1 MLGVQGVGAG
11 IGELSAVFSLAIEM
25 GARLEDVAAT
35 IHAHPIQSEGFH
47 EGALIFYFKL
57 CYYSYSRY
65 LGDATMT
72 RSILPNCERCSY
84 KAAVMSAMAGSVFNP
99 ECMHV

>member
-1 MLGVQGVGAG
+1 MGAG
-11 IGELSAVFSLAIEM
+11 IAELSAVFSLAIEM

-47 EGALIFYFKL
+47 EGALRFYFKL

-65 LGDATMT
+65 LGDATVT
-72 RSILPNCERCSY
+72 
-84 KAAVMSAMAGSVFNP
+84 
-99 ECMHV
+99 